1 MRFKDFT
8 DIDSLK
14 HKQIEEKP
22 VKNYTGDFKELSI
35 AKPSS
40 NTSKKTVAEMKT
52 LQGMFDKRTKQI
64 EQSVRDHDNKVEFA
78 VEKYLKENNLQLD
91 KKNTDKIA

>member
-40 NTSKKTVAEMKT
+40 NTSKKNGCRDEDFA
-52 LQGMFDKRTKQI
+52 RH
-64 EQSVRDHDNKVEFA
+64 VR
-78 VEKYLKENNLQLD
+78 
-91 KKNTDKIA
+91 

>member
-14 HKQIEEKP
+14 HKKIEEKP
-22 VKNYTGDFKELSI
+22 VKNFTGDFKELSI

-40 NTSKKTVAEMKT
+40 NTSKRTVAEMKT
-52 LQGMFDKRTKQI
+52 L
-64 EQSVRDHDNKVEFA
+64 
-78 VEKYLKENNLQLD
+78 
-91 KKNTDKIA
+91 

>member
-8 DIDSLK
+8 DIDSLR

-40 NTSKKTVAEMKT
+40 NTSKKTKSVECKRRKKT
-52 LQGMFDKRTKQI
+52 ST
-64 EQSVRDHDNKVEFA
+64 
-78 VEKYLKENNLQLD
+78 Y
-91 KKNTDKIA
+91 